1 MSPDS
6 PLKILAIFTKL
17 GLTSFGGPAAHLGFF
32 REEFVARRKWLTE
45 EKYADLI
52 ALCQFLPGPASSQV
66 GLALGM
72 LRGGKIG
79 AAMAWIGFTIPSAI
93 ALILAA
99 TILTRIP
106 ESVSSGAIHGLKLV
120 AVAVVANAVWGMA
133 KKLCDTRTKA
143 TIAIAVVI
151 VMILA
156 ATTWAQI
163 GCIVAAAIAGRLL
176 FTPRHTPPEKA
187 PADQTPADQTS
198 ADQTTA
204 GRASASHTLTES
216 PQDTPPAESALATA
230 TATTQPTKTSVTQRQ
245 TRATAQPEPS
255 QPEPLEPTP
264 RNTTHNRPPT
274 QTITLTTL
282 FLGLLIALP
291 VTAALTHSHELDM
304 IDAYYRA
311 GALVFGGGHVVLPLL
326 ETTTVTTGWLTNEQF
341 LAGYGI
347 TQAVPGPLFTVATYL
362 GYVDQHTHTPLLGA
376 AIALLAIF
384 LPSFLLVPAAIP
396 IWETLRTKPTLKA
409 ALTGVNAAVVGLLL
423 AALHNP
429 VWTSAVK
436 TGTDVAAIAAAWLA
450 LVTWK
455 LPPWLVVLTGG
466 LIGALIW
473 R

>member
-72 LRGGKIG
+72 LRGGKLG

-99 TILTRIP
+99 TILTHIP
-106 ESVSSGAIHGLKLV
+106 ETVSSGAIHGLKLV

-151 VMILA
+151 IMILA

-163 GCIVAAAIAGRLL
+163 GCIIAAAIAGRLL
-176 FTPRHTPPEKA
+176 FTPRHTPPENA
-187 PADQTPADQTS
+187 PAGKTPVDT
-198 ADQTTA
+198 
-204 GRASASHTLTES
+204 TLTNS
-216 PQDTPPAESALATA
+216 TQDTQPAEPALATA
-230 TATTQPTKTSVTQRQ
+230 TASPGPAKTSVTQRQ
-245 TRATAQPEPS
+245 TPTTSTQPEPS
-255 QPEPLEPTP
+255 QSQAAQPEPDHTTP
-264 RNTTHNRPPT
+264 HTTTHRKIPT

-291 VTAALTHSHELDM
+291 ITAALTHTHELDM

-311 GALVFGGGHVVLPLL
+311 GALVFGGGHIVLPLL

-362 GYVDQHTHTPLLGA
+362 GYVDQHTHTPILGA

-396 IWETLRTKPTLKA
+396 IWETLRTKPALKA